1 MVQFGTGI
9 PVNKVCFGGR
19 RTSGPL
25 QLSARRRRDGNTVM
39 TPQVNIHRTDTP
51 TPHPPRNARRV
62 WLADP
67 VRHTQ
72 TGMRPTTHRRATRAG
87 SGRGISS
94 SLNIAATSKMLFFR
108 YKFDH
113 RAVSLRGS
121 LRDAQRVAGAAEIP
135 NHDNAEAHPP
145 TPQEQTGRGKGRR
158 KVWSNEV
165 NVNILHGT
173 LCGGVRRIKE
183 RQPQHQRQPHEHRCS
198 CAVQWYD
205 ASITHGQN
213 GAQGSSRSSAPLTPR
228 QLNICKSEKFTDQ
241 QQRYIV

>member
-1 MVQFGTGI
+1 
-9 PVNKVCFGGR
+9 
-19 RTSGPL
+19 
-25 QLSARRRRDGNTVM
+25 M
-39 TPQVNIHRTDTP
+39 TPQVNVHRTDTP

-173 LCGGVRRIKE
+173 FVWRCAKNKGTPTTAPKAASRAPLQLC
-183 RQPQHQRQPHEHRCS
+183 
-198 CAVQWYD
+198 CAVVRCIHHSW
-205 ASITHGQN
+205 TERG
-213 GAQGSSRSSAPLTPR
+213 PR
-228 QLNICKSEKFTDQ
+228 VFKIKRPSHTATTEYLQK
-241 QQRYIV
+241 